1 MIIWRIFAANK
12 QRNTNLKTY
21 MDMKNLKTLL
31 TMAIV
36 ALMSLSF
43 TSCDE
48 DADIGDTL
56 YGTWKGYMDIG
67 LTYGDHY
74 YASTTS
80 EITFVPSNS
89 YSDHG
94 KGYWI
99 DRYSNAPWNYV
110 ANHIEWAVSNGVI
123 NIHFIEENSYATIYN
138 YSLDDD
144 YFYGTV
150 ECGNSSADFRLV
162 KTASPNEWNYDWY
175 DPDDWYDSWG
185 YGWAKPHQGTFDDTR
200 ASSSDSDSLKYLRR
214 VVNYKNK

>member
-1 MIIWRIFAANK
+1 
-12 QRNTNLKTY
+12 
-21 MDMKNLKTLL
+21 MKNLKTLL

-80 EITFVPSNS
+80 EITFIPSNS

-94 KGYWI
+94 TGYWI